1 MPTVLTNYY
10 GRAKQVVSGFTV
22 AQRTIAVIGVAL
34 LVMGAVAL
42 GAWLT
47 RPQMSPLFT
56 GLSAGD
62 ASAVVEQLKSAGV
75 GYELTEGG
83 ATILVPDDQV
93 YAQRLAAASAG
104 LPGDTSEGYTLLDKM
119 GVTASEFQQSV
130 TYKRA
135 IEGELAGTISAMDG
149 ISTASV
155 QLAIPEESVF
165 VSETRNPTA
174 SVFVKTRNG
183 STLSDEKIE
192 AIVHL
197 TSAAVPGMT
206 PEDVAVTDQ
215 NGRVLSAVGAGVSGN
230 SSKQA
235 TEHEAK
241 VAASV
246 SSMLDTIVGPGNATV
261 TVSADV
267 ANSTSERLDETYTAP
282 DDALS
287 PSEQTKTETYTG
299 GGGPGTGTGVLGPDN
314 IAVPNG
320 TNGDGEYEFEE
331 TSRSNAVNKTTEK
344 TITPAGEVTRQTV
357 SIAVNRGEVTGVTA
371 NQIEALVASAAGID
385 VERGDEI
392 AVEFVDFAT
401 SGATAAATALQAA
414 EAERAAEMQQE
425 LIRSAIIGGSI
436 LLAVIILVVF
446 LAVRRRMKRR
456 VMYTD
461 DGPIEYFATVTEDEE
476 QKLRS
481 LRDLK
486 DPDAIPLPGPTRLLP
501 SAAVDFDEEPEPDKV
516 LVERRRREID
526 DLAKREPQA
535 TAGALA
541 DLMDE
546 ATV

>member
-1 MPTVLTNYY
+1 MPTVITNYY
-10 GRAKQVVSGFTV
+10 GRAKQLVAGFTL
-22 AQRTIAVIGVAL
+22 AQRTIAIIGVAL
-34 LVMGAVAL
+34 LVMGAIAL
-42 GAWLT
+42 GSWLT

-56 GLSAGD
+56 GLSASD

-75 GYELTEGG
+75 PYELAEGG
-83 ATILVPDDQV
+83 ATVLVPDDQV

-135 IEGELAGTISAMDG
+135 IEGELASTIGAMDG
-149 ISTASV
+149 ISSASV

-165 VSETRNPTA
+165 VSERQSPTA
-174 SVFVKTRNG
+174 SVFVKTRSG
-183 STLSDEKIE
+183 SALSDEKIE

-197 TSAAVPGMT
+197 TSASVPGMT

-215 NGRVLSAVGAGVSGN
+215 DGRVLSAVGAGIVGST
-230 SSKQA
+230 SQQA

-246 SSMLDTIVGPGNATV
+246 SSMLETILGPGNATV

-267 ANSTSERLDETYTAP
+267 ANSTSERMDETYSAP
-282 DDALS
+282 DGELS
-287 PSEQTKTETYTG
+287 ASEQTKTETYNG
-299 GGGPGTGTGVLGPDN
+299 GGGNGTGVLGPDN

-320 TNGDGEYEFEE
+320 ATGDGAYEFEE

-357 SIAVNRGEVTGVTA
+357 SIAVNRGTVSGVSA
-371 NQIEALVASAAGID
+371 AQIESLVASAAGID

-392 AVEFVDFAT
+392 AVEFVEFSG
-401 SGATAAATALQAA
+401 SGASAAQAALQAA
-414 EAERAAEMQQE
+414 EEERAQQFQQE

-436 LLAVIILVVF
+436 LLAVVILVVF

-456 VMYTD
+456 VLYTD
-461 DGPIEYFATVTEDEE
+461 DGPIEYFATVTENEE
-476 QKLRS
+476 EKLKS
-481 LRDLK
+481 LRGLK
-486 DPDAIPLPGPTRLLP
+486 DAEAIPLPAPTSLLP
-501 SAAVDFDEEPEPDKV
+501 SASIDLDDEPEPDKI

-526 DLAKREPQA
+526 DLATREPAA
-535 TAGALA
+535 TATALA
-541 DLMDE
+541 TLMDE
-546 ATV
+546 ARV

>member
-1 MPTVLTNYY
+1 MPKVLTNYF
-10 GRAKQVVSGFTV
+10 GRAKQVVGGFTV
-22 AQRTIAVIGVAL
+22 AQRTIAIIGVAL
-34 LVMGAVAL
+34 LVMGAIAL
-42 GAWLT
+42 GTWLT
-47 RPQMSPLFT
+47 KPQMSPLFT

-75 GYELTEGG
+75 SYELTEGG

-93 YAQRLAAASAG
+93 YPQRLAAAASG
-104 LPGDTSEGYTLLDKM
+104 LPGDTSEGYTLLDEM

-135 IEGELAGTISAMDG
+135 IEGELASTIGAMDG

-165 VSETRNPTA
+165 VSEKQNPTA

-197 TSAAVPGMT
+197 TSASVPGMT

-215 NGRVLSAVGAGVSGN
+215 NGSVLSAVGTGLTGT

-246 SSMLDTIVGPGNATV
+246 SKMLETIVGPGNATV

-267 ANSTSERLDETYTAP
+267 ANSTSERMEETYSAP
-282 DDALS
+282 DGELS
-287 PSEQTKTETYTG
+287 ASEQTKTETYS
-299 GGGPGTGTGVLGPDN
+299 GGPSTGTGVLGPDN
-314 IAVPNG
+314 IAVPN
-320 TNGDGEYEFEE
+320 NGNSDGAYEFEE
-331 TSRSNAVNKTTEK
+331 TSRNNAVNKSTEK

-357 SIAVNRGEVTGVTA
+357 SIALNRGTVTGVTA
-371 NQIEALVASAAGID
+371 DQVETLVASAAGID
-385 VERGDEI
+385 VERGDTI
-392 AVEFVDFAT
+392 AVEFVEFNQ
-401 SGATAAATALQAA
+401 SGSAAAEAALAAA
-414 EAERAAEMQQE
+414 EAERDAQFQQE
-425 LIRSAIIGGSI
+425 LVRALIIGGSI

-446 LAVRRRMKRR
+446 LVVRRRMKRR
-456 VMYTD
+456 ILYTD
-461 DGPIEYFATVTEDEE
+461 DGPIEYLATLSEDEE
-476 QKLRS
+476 QKLKS
-481 LRDLK
+481 LKGLA
-486 DPDAIPLPGPTRLLP
+486 DPDAVTLPLPTRILP
-501 SAAVDFDEEPEPDKV
+501 SAVIDVEDEREPDQL

-526 DLAKREPQA
+526 DLATREPQA
-535 TAGALA
+535 TASALA
-541 DLMDE
+541 NLMDE

>member
-1 MPTVLTNYY
+1 MPKMLTTYY
-10 GRAKQVVSGFTV
+10 DRAKQVVGGFTL
-22 AQRTIAVIGVAL
+22 AQRTIAIIGVAL
-34 LVMGAVAL
+34 LVMGAIAL

-47 RPQMSPLFT
+47 KPQMSPLFT

-93 YAQRLAAASAG
+93 YPQRLAAASAG
-104 LPGDTSEGYTLLDKM
+104 LPSDTSEGYTLLDKM

-135 IEGELAGTISAMDG
+135 IEGELAGTIGAMDG

-165 VSETRNPTA
+165 VSERQSPTA

-183 STLSDEKIE
+183 ATLSDEKIE

-215 NGRVLSAVGAGVSGN
+215 DGRVLSAVGTGLTGN

-246 SSMLDTIVGPGNATV
+246 SKMLDTIVGPGNATV

-267 ANSTSERLDETYTAP
+267 ANSTSERMEETYSAP
-282 DDALS
+282 EGELS
-287 PSEQTKTETYTG
+287 ASEQTKTETYTG
-299 GGGPGTGTGVLGPDN
+299 GEGGGTGVLGPDN
-314 IAVPNG
+314 IAVPNNAEG
-320 TNGDGEYEFEE
+320 SGAYEFEE
-331 TSRSNAVNKTTEK
+331 TSRDNAVNKSTEK
-344 TITPAGEVTRQTV
+344 TVTPAGEVTRQTV
-357 SIAVNRGEVTGVTA
+357 SIALNRGTVTGVTA

-392 AVEFVDFAT
+392 AVEFVEFNQT
-401 SGATAAATALQAA
+401 GATAAQAALQAA
-414 EAERAAEMQQE
+414 EAERSAQMQQE
-425 LIRSAIIGGSI
+425 LLKSAIIGGSI

-446 LAVRRRMKRR
+446 LVVRRRMKRR
-456 VMYTD
+456 VLYTD
-461 DGPIEYFATVTEDEE
+461 DGPIEYFATVTESEE
-476 QKLRS
+476 QKLKS
-481 LRDLK
+481 LRGLK
-486 DPDAIPLPGPTRLLP
+486 DADAIVPTAPTRLLP
-501 SAAVDFDEEPEPDKV
+501 SASVDFDDEPEPDKV

-526 DLAKREPQA
+526 ELAKREPDAIA
-535 TAGALA
+535 TALA

>member
-1 MPTVLTNYY
+1 MPKMLTTYY
-10 GRAKQVVSGFTV
+10 DRAKQVVGGFTL
-22 AQRTIAVIGVAL
+22 AQRTIAIIGVAL

-47 RPQMSPLFT
+47 KPQMSPLFT

-93 YAQRLAAASAG
+93 YPQRLAAASAG
-104 LPGDTSEGYTLLDKM
+104 LPSDTSEGYTLLDKM

-135 IEGELAGTISAMDG
+135 IEGELAGTIGAMDG

-165 VSETRNPTA
+165 VSERQSPTA

-183 STLSDEKIE
+183 ATLSDEKIE

-215 NGRVLSAVGAGVSGN
+215 DGRVLSAVGTGLTGN

-246 SSMLDTIVGPGNATV
+246 SKMLDTIVGPGNATV

-267 ANSTSERLDETYTAP
+267 ANSTSERMEETYSAP
-282 DDALS
+282 EGELS
-287 PSEQTKTETYTG
+287 ASEQTKTETYTG
-299 GGGPGTGTGVLGPDN
+299 GQGGGTGVLGPDN
-314 IAVPNG
+314 IAVPNDAEG
-320 TNGDGEYEFEE
+320 SGAYEFEE
-331 TSRSNAVNKTTEK
+331 TSRDNAVNKSTEK
-344 TITPAGEVTRQTV
+344 TVTPAGEVTRQTV
-357 SIAVNRGEVTGVTA
+357 SIALNRGTVTGVTA
-371 NQIEALVASAAGID
+371 NQIESLVASAAGID

-392 AVEFVDFAT
+392 AVEFVEFNET
-401 SGATAAATALQAA
+401 GATAAQAALQAA
-414 EAERAAEMQQE
+414 EEERAAQTQQE
-425 LIRSAIIGGSI
+425 LLKAAIIGGSI

-446 LAVRRRMKRR
+446 LVVRRRMNRR
-456 VMYTD
+456 VLYTD
-461 DGPIEYFATVTEDEE
+461 DGPIEYFATVTESEE
-476 QKLRS
+476 QKLKS
-481 LRDLK
+481 LRGLK
-486 DPDAIPLPGPTRLLP
+486 DAEAIVPTAPTRLLP
-501 SAAVDFDEEPEPDKV
+501 SASVDLDDEPEPDKV

-526 DLAKREPQA
+526 ELAKREPDA
-535 TAGALA
+535 IASALA

>member
-1 MPTVLTNYY
+1 MPKMLTGYY
-10 GRAKQVVSGFTV
+10 DRAKQVVGGFSL
-22 AQRTIAVIGVAL
+22 AQRTIAIIGVAL
-34 LVMGAVAL
+34 LVMGAIAL
-42 GAWLT
+42 GSWLT
-47 RPQMSPLFT
+47 KPQMSPLFT

-93 YAQRLAAASAG
+93 YTQRLAAASAG

-135 IEGELAGTISAMDG
+135 IEGELAGTIGAMEG

-165 VSETRNPTA
+165 VSERQSPTA
-174 SVFVKTRNG
+174 SVFVKTRSG
-183 STLSDEKIE
+183 ATLSDEKIE

-215 NGRVLSAVGAGVSGN
+215 DGRVLSAVGTGLTGS

-246 SSMLDTIVGPGNATV
+246 SKMLETIVGAGNATV

-267 ANSTSERLDETYTAP
+267 ANSTSERMDETYSAP
-282 DDALS
+282 EGDLS
-287 PSEQTKTETYTG
+287 ASEQTKTETYTG
-299 GGGPGTGTGVLGPDN
+299 GQGGGTGVLGPDN

-320 TNGDGEYEFEE
+320 ADGNGAYEFEE
-331 TSRSNAVNKTTEK
+331 TSRSNAVNKSTEK

-357 SIAVNRGEVTGVTA
+357 SIALNRGTVTGVTA
-371 NQIEALVASAAGID
+371 NQIESLVASAAGID

-392 AVEFVDFAT
+392 AVEFVEFNE
-401 SGATAAATALQAA
+401 SGATAAQTALAAA
-414 EAERAAEMQQE
+414 EAERDSQFQQE
-425 LIRSAIIGGSI
+425 LLKSAIIGGSI
-436 LLAVIILVVF
+436 LLAVIILIVF
-446 LAVRRRMKRR
+446 LVVRRRMKRR
-456 VMYTD
+456 VLYTD
-461 DGPIEYFATVTEDEE
+461 EGPIEYFATVTESEE
-476 QKLRS
+476 QKLKS
-481 LRDLK
+481 LRGLK
-486 DPDAIPLPGPTRLLP
+486 DADAITPTAPTKLLP
-501 SAAVDFDEEPEPDKV
+501 SAMVDLDDEPEPDKV

-526 DLAKREPQA
+526 DLAKREPDSIA
-535 TAGALA
+535 SALA
-541 DLMDE
+541 ELMDE
-546 ATV
+546 ARV

>member
-1 MPTVLTNYY
+1 MPKVITNSFE
-10 GRAKQVVSGFTV
+10 RVKLIVSGFSV
-22 AQRTIAVIGVAL
+22 AQRTIAIIGVAL

-47 RPQMSPLFT
+47 KPQMSPLFT

-62 ASAVVEQLKSAGV
+62 ASAVVDQLKSAGV
-75 GYELTEGG
+75 GYELAEGG

-135 IEGELAGTISAMDG
+135 IEGELASTIGAMDG

-165 VSETRNPTA
+165 VSEQQTPTA

-192 AIVHL
+192 AIIHL
-197 TSAAVPGMT
+197 TSASVPGMT

-215 NGRVLSAVGAGVSGN
+215 NGTVLSAVGSGVAGN

-235 TEHEAK
+235 TEHEAR

-246 SSMLDTIVGPGNATV
+246 NRMLETIVGPGNATV

-267 ANSTSERLDETYTAP
+267 ANSTSERMDETYSAP
-282 DDALS
+282 EGDLS
-287 PSEQTKTETYTG
+287 ASEQTKTETYTG
-299 GGGPGTGTGVLGPDN
+299 GQGGGTGVLGPDN

-320 TNGDGEYEFEE
+320 ADGDGAYEFEE
-331 TSRSNAVNKTTEK
+331 TSRNNAVNKSTEK

-357 SIAVNRGEVTGVTA
+357 SIALNRGTVTGVTA
-371 NQIEALVASAAGID
+371 AQIETLVASAAGID
-385 VERGDEI
+385 VERGDTI
-392 AVEFVDFAT
+392 AVEFVEFA
-401 SGATAAATALQAA
+401 GAGTNAAQTALAAA
-414 EAERAAEMQQE
+414 EAEQAAQFQQE
-425 LIRSAIIGGSI
+425 LVRSAIIGGSI

-446 LAVRRRMKRR
+446 LSIRLRMKRR
-456 VMYTD
+456 IAYTD
-461 DGPIEYFATVTEDEE
+461 EGPIEYLATLTESEE
-476 QKLRS
+476 QKLKS
-481 LRDLK
+481 LKGLQDREALTA
-486 DPDAIPLPGPTRLLP
+486 PLLP
-501 SAAVDFDEEPEPDKV
+501 QVSPTLLDVEEEPEREQI

-526 DLAKREPQA
+526 DIARREPQA
-535 TAGALA
+535 TATALA
-541 DLMDE
+541 SLMDE
-546 ATV
+546 STV

>member
-1 MPTVLTNYY
+1 MPTVLTTSLA
-10 GRAKQVVSGFTV
+10 RAKQVVSGFSV

-75 GYELTEGG
+75 GYELAEGG

-135 IEGELAGTISAMDG
+135 IEGELASTIGAMDG

-183 STLSDEKIE
+183 ATLGDEKIE

-215 NGRVLSAVGAGVSGN
+215 NGRVLSSVGAGINGS

-235 TEHEAK
+235 SEHEAK

-246 SSMLDTIVGPGNATV
+246 TSMLDTIVGAGNATV

-267 ANSTSERLDETYTAP
+267 ANSTSERLDETYSAP

-299 GGGPGTGTGVLGPDN
+299 GGGPGGNAGVLGPDN

-320 TNGDGEYEFEE
+320 TTGDGEYEFEE

-357 SIAVNRGEVTGVTA
+357 SIAVNRSEVTGVTA
-371 NQIEALVASAAGID
+371 NQIESLVASAAGID

-414 EAERAAEMQQE
+414 EDARAAEFQQE

-436 LLAVIILVVF
+436 LLAVVILVVF

-461 DGPIEYFATVTEDEE
+461 EGPIEYFATVTEDEE

-486 DPDAIPLPGPTRLLP
+486 DPDAIPLPGPTKLLP
-501 SAAVDFDEEPEPDKV
+501 SAVIDPDDEPEPDKV

>member
-1 MPTVLTNYY
+1 MPKMLTTYY
-10 GRAKQVVSGFTV
+10 DRAKQVVGGFTL
-22 AQRTIAVIGVAL
+22 AQRTIAIIGVAL
-34 LVMGAVAL
+34 LVMGAIAL

-47 RPQMSPLFT
+47 KPQMSPLFT

-93 YAQRLAAASAG
+93 YPQRLAAASAG
-104 LPGDTSEGYTLLDKM
+104 LPSDTSEGYTLLDKM

-135 IEGELAGTISAMDG
+135 IEGELAGTIGAMDG

-165 VSETRNPTA
+165 VSERQSPTA

-183 STLSDEKIE
+183 ATLSDEKIE

-215 NGRVLSAVGAGVSGN
+215 DGRVLSAVGTGLTGN

-246 SSMLDTIVGPGNATV
+246 SKMLDTIVGPGNATV

-267 ANSTSERLDETYTAP
+267 ANSTSERMEETYSAP
-282 DDALS
+282 EGELS
-287 PSEQTKTETYTG
+287 ASEQTKTETYTG
-299 GGGPGTGTGVLGPDN
+299 GEGGGTGVLGPDN
-314 IAVPNG
+314 IAVPNNAEG
-320 TNGDGEYEFEE
+320 SGAYEFEE
-331 TSRSNAVNKTTEK
+331 TSRDNAVNKSTEK
-344 TITPAGEVTRQTV
+344 TVTPAGEVTRQTV
-357 SIAVNRGEVTGVTA
+357 SIALNRGTVTGVTA

-392 AVEFVDFAT
+392 AVEFVEFNQT
-401 SGATAAATALQAA
+401 GATAAQAALQAA
-414 EAERAAEMQQE
+414 EAERSAQMQQE
-425 LIRSAIIGGSI
+425 LLKSAIVGGSI

-446 LAVRRRMKRR
+446 LVVRRRMKRR
-456 VMYTD
+456 VLYTD
-461 DGPIEYFATVTEDEE
+461 DGPIEYFATVTESEE
-476 QKLRS
+476 QKLKS
-481 LRDLK
+481 LRGLK
-486 DPDAIPLPGPTRLLP
+486 DADAIVPTAPTRLLP
-501 SAAVDFDEEPEPDKV
+501 SASVDFDDEPEPDKV

-526 DLAKREPQA
+526 ELAKREPDAIA
-535 TAGALA
+535 TALA

>member
-1 MPTVLTNYY
+1 MPKVITNSFE
-10 GRAKQVVSGFTV
+10 RVKLIVSGFSV
-22 AQRTIAVIGVAL
+22 AQRTIALIGVAL

-47 RPQMSPLFT
+47 KPQMSPLFT

-62 ASAVVEQLKSAGV
+62 ASAVVDQLKSAGV
-75 GYELTEGG
+75 GYELAEGG

-135 IEGELAGTISAMDG
+135 IEGELASTIGAMDG

-165 VSETRNPTA
+165 VSEQQTPTA

-192 AIVHL
+192 AIIHL
-197 TSAAVPGMT
+197 TSASVPGMT

-215 NGRVLSAVGAGVSGN
+215 NGTVLSAVGSGVAGN

-235 TEHEAK
+235 TEHEAR

-246 SSMLDTIVGPGNATV
+246 NRMLETIVGPGNATV

-267 ANSTSERLDETYTAP
+267 ANSTSERMDETYSAP
-282 DDALS
+282 EGDLS
-287 PSEQTKTETYTG
+287 ASEQTKTETYTG
-299 GGGPGTGTGVLGPDN
+299 GQGGGTGVLGPDN

-320 TNGDGEYEFEE
+320 ADGDGAYEFEE
-331 TSRSNAVNKTTEK
+331 TSRNNAVNKSTEK

-357 SIAVNRGEVTGVTA
+357 SIALNRGTVTGVTA
-371 NQIEALVASAAGID
+371 AQIETLVASAAGID
-385 VERGDEI
+385 VERGDTI
-392 AVEFVDFAT
+392 AVEFVEFA
-401 SGATAAATALQAA
+401 GAGANAAQTALAAA
-414 EAERAAEMQQE
+414 EAEQAAQFQQE
-425 LIRSAIIGGSI
+425 LVRSAIIGGSI

-446 LAVRRRMKRR
+446 LSIRLRMKRR
-456 VMYTD
+456 IAYTD
-461 DGPIEYFATVTEDEE
+461 EGPIEYLATLTESEE
-476 QKLRS
+476 QKLKS
-481 LRDLK
+481 LKGLQDREALTA
-486 DPDAIPLPGPTRLLP
+486 PLLP
-501 SAAVDFDEEPEPDKV
+501 QVSPTLLDVEEEPEREQI

-526 DLAKREPQA
+526 DIARREPQA
-535 TAGALA
+535 TATALA
-541 DLMDE
+541 SLMDE
-546 ATV
+546 STV

>member
-1 MPTVLTNYY
+1 MPKMLTGYY
-10 GRAKQVVSGFTV
+10 DRAKQVVGGFSL

-34 LVMGAVAL
+34 LVMGAIAL
-42 GAWLT
+42 GSWLT
-47 RPQMSPLFT
+47 KPQMSPLFT

-135 IEGELAGTISAMDG
+135 IEGELAGTIGAMDG

-165 VSETRNPTA
+165 VSERQSPTA
-174 SVFVKTRNG
+174 SVFVKTRSG
-183 STLSDEKIE
+183 ATLSDEKIE

-215 NGRVLSAVGAGVSGN
+215 DGRVLSAVGTGLTGS

-246 SSMLDTIVGPGNATV
+246 SKMLETIVGPGNATV

-267 ANSTSERLDETYTAP
+267 ANSTSERMDETYSAP
-282 DDALS
+282 EGDLS
-287 PSEQTKTETYTG
+287 ASEQTKTETYTG
-299 GGGPGTGTGVLGPDN
+299 GQGGGTGVLGPDN

-320 TNGDGEYEFEE
+320 ADGNGAYEFEE
-331 TSRSNAVNKTTEK
+331 TSRSNAVNKSTEK

-357 SIAVNRGEVTGVTA
+357 SIALNRGTVTGVTA
-371 NQIEALVASAAGID
+371 NQIESLVASAAGID

-392 AVEFVDFAT
+392 AVEFVEFNE
-401 SGATAAATALQAA
+401 SGATAAQSALAAA
-414 EAERAAEMQQE
+414 EADRDAQFQQE
-425 LIRSAIIGGSI
+425 LVKSAIIGGSV
-436 LLAVIILVVF
+436 LLAVILLIVF
-446 LAVRRRMKRR
+446 LVVRRRMKRR
-456 VMYTD
+456 VLYTD
-461 DGPIEYFATVTEDEE
+461 EGPIEYFATVTESEE
-476 QKLRS
+476 QKLKS
-481 LRDLK
+481 LRGLK
-486 DPDAIPLPGPTRLLP
+486 DADAIVPSAPTKLLP
-501 SAAVDFDEEPEPDKV
+501 TAMVDLDDEPEPDKV

-526 DLAKREPQA
+526 DLAKREPDA
-535 TAGALA
+535 IASALA

-546 ATV
+546 AKV

>member
-1 MPTVLTNYY
+1 MPKVLSNSFE
-10 GRAKQVVSGFTV
+10 RVKLIVSGFTV
-22 AQRTIAVIGVAL
+22 AQRTIAIIGVAL

-47 RPQMSPLFT
+47 KPQMSPLFT

-62 ASAVVEQLKSAGV
+62 ASAVVDQLKSAGV
-75 GYELTEGG
+75 GYELAEGG

-135 IEGELAGTISAMDG
+135 IEGELASTISAMDG

-165 VSETRNPTA
+165 VSEQQTPTA

-192 AIVHL
+192 AIIHL
-197 TSAAVPGMT
+197 TSASVPGMT

-215 NGRVLSAVGAGVSGN
+215 NGTVLSAVGSGVAGN

-235 TEHEAK
+235 TEHEAR

-246 SSMLDTIVGPGNATV
+246 NRMLETIVGPGNATV

-267 ANSTSERLDETYTAP
+267 ANSTSERMDETYSAP
-282 DDALS
+282 EGDLS
-287 PSEQTKTETYTG
+287 ASEQTKTETYTG
-299 GGGPGTGTGVLGPDN
+299 GQGGGTGVLGPDN

-320 TNGDGEYEFEE
+320 ADGDGAYEFEE
-331 TSRSNAVNKTTEK
+331 TSRSNAVNKSTEK

-357 SIAVNRGEVTGVTA
+357 SIALNRGTVTGVTA
-371 NQIEALVASAAGID
+371 AQIETLVASAAGID
-385 VERGDEI
+385 VERGDTI
-392 AVEFVDFAT
+392 AVEFVEFA
-401 SGATAAATALQAA
+401 GAGANAAQTALAAA
-414 EAERAAEMQQE
+414 EAEQAAQFQQE
-425 LIRSAIIGGSI
+425 LVRSAIIGGSI

-446 LAVRRRMKRR
+446 LSIRLRMKRR
-456 VMYTD
+456 IAYTD
-461 DGPIEYFATVTEDEE
+461 EGPIEYLATLTESEE
-476 QKLRS
+476 QKLKS
-481 LRDLK
+481 LKGLQDREALTA
-486 DPDAIPLPGPTRLLP
+486 PLLP
-501 SAAVDFDEEPEPDKV
+501 QVSPTLLDVEEEPEREQI

-526 DLAKREPQA
+526 DIARREPQA
-535 TAGALA
+535 TATALA
-541 DLMDE
+541 SLMDE
-546 ATV
+546 STV

>member
-1 MPTVLTNYY
+1 MPKVITNSFE
-10 GRAKQVVSGFTV
+10 RVKLIVSGFSV
-22 AQRTIAVIGVAL
+22 AQRTIAIIGVAL

-47 RPQMSPLFT
+47 KPQMSPLFT

-62 ASAVVEQLKSAGV
+62 ASAVVDQLKSAGV
-75 GYELTEGG
+75 GYELAEGG

-135 IEGELAGTISAMDG
+135 IEGELASTIGAMDG

-165 VSETRNPTA
+165 VSEQQTPTA

-192 AIVHL
+192 AIIHL
-197 TSAAVPGMT
+197 TSASVPGMT

-215 NGRVLSAVGAGVSGN
+215 NGTVLSAVGSGVAGN

-235 TEHEAK
+235 TEHEAR

-246 SSMLDTIVGPGNATV
+246 NRMLETIVGPGNATV

-267 ANSTSERLDETYTAP
+267 ANSTSERMDETYSAP
-282 DDALS
+282 EGDLS
-287 PSEQTKTETYTG
+287 ASEQTKTETYTG
-299 GGGPGTGTGVLGPDN
+299 GQGGGTGVLGPDN

-320 TNGDGEYEFEE
+320 ADGDGAYEFEE
-331 TSRSNAVNKTTEK
+331 TSRNNAVNKSTEK

-357 SIAVNRGEVTGVTA
+357 SIALNRGTVTGVTA
-371 NQIEALVASAAGID
+371 AQIETLVASAAGID
-385 VERGDEI
+385 VERGDTI
-392 AVEFVDFAT
+392 AVEFVEFA
-401 SGATAAATALQAA
+401 GAGANAAQTALAAA
-414 EAERAAEMQQE
+414 EAEQAAQFQQE
-425 LIRSAIIGGSI
+425 LVRSAIIGGSI

-446 LAVRRRMKRR
+446 LSIRLRMKRR
-456 VMYTD
+456 IAYTD
-461 DGPIEYFATVTEDEE
+461 EGPIEYLATLTESEE
-476 QKLRS
+476 QKLKS
-481 LRDLK
+481 LKGLQDREALTA
-486 DPDAIPLPGPTRLLP
+486 PLLP
-501 SAAVDFDEEPEPDKV
+501 QVSPTLLDVEEEPEREQI

-526 DLAKREPQA
+526 DIARREPQTTA
-535 TAGALA
+535 TALA
-541 DLMDE
+541 SLMDE
-546 ATV
+546 STV

>member
-1 MPTVLTNYY
+1 MPKMLTGYY
-10 GRAKQVVSGFTV
+10 DRAKQVVGGFSL
-22 AQRTIAVIGVAL
+22 AQRTIAIIGVAL
-34 LVMGAVAL
+34 LVMGAIAL
-42 GAWLT
+42 GSWLT
-47 RPQMSPLFT
+47 KPQMSPLFT

-135 IEGELAGTISAMDG
+135 IEGELAGTIGAMEG

-165 VSETRNPTA
+165 VSERQSPTA
-174 SVFVKTRNG
+174 SVFVKTRSG
-183 STLSDEKIE
+183 ATLSDEKIE

-215 NGRVLSAVGAGVSGN
+215 DGRVLSAVGTGLTGS

-246 SSMLDTIVGPGNATV
+246 SKMLETIVGAGNATV

-267 ANSTSERLDETYTAP
+267 ANSTSERMDETYSAP
-282 DDALS
+282 EGDLS
-287 PSEQTKTETYTG
+287 ASEQTKTETYTG
-299 GGGPGTGTGVLGPDN
+299 GQGGGTGVLGPDN

-320 TNGDGEYEFEE
+320 ADGNGAYEFEE
-331 TSRSNAVNKTTEK
+331 TSRSNAVNKSTEK

-357 SIAVNRGEVTGVTA
+357 SIALNRGTVTGVTA
-371 NQIEALVASAAGID
+371 NQIESLVASAAGID

-392 AVEFVDFAT
+392 AVEFVEFNE
-401 SGATAAATALQAA
+401 SGATAAQTALAAA
-414 EAERAAEMQQE
+414 EAERDSQFQQE
-425 LIRSAIIGGSI
+425 LLKSAIIGGSI
-436 LLAVIILVVF
+436 LLAVIILIVF
-446 LAVRRRMKRR
+446 LVVRRRMKRR
-456 VMYTD
+456 VLYTD
-461 DGPIEYFATVTEDEE
+461 EGPIEYFATVTESEE
-476 QKLRS
+476 QKLKS
-481 LRDLK
+481 LRGLK
-486 DPDAIPLPGPTRLLP
+486 DTDAIAPTAPTKLLP
-501 SAAVDFDEEPEPDKV
+501 SAMVDLDDEPEPDKV

-526 DLAKREPQA
+526 DLAKREPDSIA
-535 TAGALA
+535 SALA
-541 DLMDE
+541 ELMDE
-546 ATV
+546 ARV

>member
-1 MPTVLTNYY
+1 MPKVLTSYY
-10 GRAKQVVSGFTV
+10 DRAKQVVSGFSL
-22 AQRTIAVIGVAL
+22 AQRTIAIIGVAL
-34 LVMGAVAL
+34 LVMGAIAL

-47 RPQMSPLFT
+47 KPQMSPLFT

-75 GYELTEGG
+75 SYELTEGG

-135 IEGELAGTISAMDG
+135 IEGELAGTIGAMEG

-165 VSETRNPTA
+165 VSERQSPTA

-183 STLSDEKIE
+183 SGLSDEKIE

-215 NGRVLSAVGAGVSGN
+215 DGRVLSAVGTGLTGN

-246 SSMLDTIVGPGNATV
+246 SKMLETIVGPGNATV

-267 ANSTSERLDETYTAP
+267 ANSTSERMDETYSAP
-282 DDALS
+282 EGELS
-287 PSEQTKTETYTG
+287 ASEQTKTETYNGGQTG
-299 GGGPGTGTGVLGPDN
+299 GAGVLGPDN
-314 IAVPNG
+314 IAVPN
-320 TNGDGEYEFEE
+320 NADGSGAYEFEE
-331 TSRSNAVNKTTEK
+331 TSRNNAVNKSTEK

-357 SIAVNRGEVTGVTA
+357 SIALNRGTVTGVTA
-371 NQIEALVASAAGID
+371 NQIESLVASAAGID

-392 AVEFVDFAT
+392 AVEFVEFNQA
-401 SGATAAATALQAA
+401 GATAAQTALAAA
-414 EAERAAEMQQE
+414 EAEREAQLQQE
-425 LIRSAIIGGSI
+425 LLRSAIIGGSI
-436 LLAVIILVVF
+436 LLAAIILIVF
-446 LAVRRRMKRR
+446 LVVRRKMKRR
-456 VMYTD
+456 VMYTE
-461 DGPIEYFATVTEDEE
+461 DGPIEYFATVTESEE

-481 LRDLK
+481 LRGLK
-486 DPDAIPLPGPTRLLP
+486 EAEAIVAPAPTKLLP
-501 SAAVDFDEEPEPDKV
+501 SASVDLDDEPEPDKV

-526 DLAKREPQA
+526 DLAKREPDTIA
-535 TAGALA
+535 SALA

>member
-1 MPTVLTNYY
+1 MPKMLTSYY
-10 GRAKQVVSGFTV
+10 DRAKLVVSGFTL
-22 AQRTIAVIGVAL
+22 AQRTIAIIGVAL
-34 LVMGAVAL
+34 LVMGAIAL

-47 RPQMSPLFT
+47 KPQMSPLFT

-93 YAQRLAAASAG
+93 YPQRLAAASAG
-104 LPGDTSEGYTLLDKM
+104 LPGDTSEGYTLLDDM

-135 IEGELAGTISAMDG
+135 IEGELAGTIGAMEG

-165 VSETRNPTA
+165 VSERQSPTA

-183 STLSDEKIE
+183 SSLSDEKIE

-206 PEDVAVTDQ
+206 PESVAVTDQ
-215 NGRVLSAVGAGVSGN
+215 DGRVLSAVGAGLTGN

-246 SSMLDTIVGPGNATV
+246 SKMLETIVGPGNATV

-267 ANSTSERLDETYTAP
+267 ANSTSERMDETYSAP
-282 DDALS
+282 EGELS
-287 PSEQTKTETYTG
+287 ASEETKTETYTG
-299 GGGPGTGTGVLGPDN
+299 GQAGGTGVLGPDN
-314 IAVPNG
+314 IAVPNNADG
-320 TNGDGEYEFEE
+320 TGAYEFEE
-331 TSRSNAVNKTTEK
+331 TSRNNAVNKSTEK

-357 SIAVNRGEVTGVTA
+357 SIALNRGTVTGVTA
-371 NQIEALVASAAGID
+371 NQIESLVASAAGID

-392 AVEFVDFAT
+392 AVEFVEFNEA
-401 SGATAAATALQAA
+401 GATAAATALAAA
-414 EAERAAEMQQE
+414 EAEREAQLQQE
-425 LIRSAIIGGSI
+425 LLRSAIIGGSI
-436 LLAVIILVVF
+436 LLAVIILIVF
-446 LAVRRRMKRR
+446 LVVRRKMKRR
-456 VMYTD
+456 VLYTD
-461 DGPIEYFATVTEDEE
+461 DGPIEYFATVTESEE

-481 LRDLK
+481 LRGLK
-486 DPDAIPLPGPTRLLP
+486 ESEAIVAPAPTTLLP
-501 SAAVDFDEEPEPDKV
+501 SASVDLDDEPEPDKA

-526 DLAKREPQA
+526 DLAKREPDTIA
-535 TAGALA
+535 SALA

>member
-1 MPTVLTNYY
+1 MPKMLTTYY
-10 GRAKQVVSGFTV
+10 DRAKQVVGGFTL
-22 AQRTIAVIGVAL
+22 AQRTIAIIGVAL
-34 LVMGAVAL
+34 LVMGAIAL

-47 RPQMSPLFT
+47 KPQMSPLFT

-93 YAQRLAAASAG
+93 YPQRLAAASAG
-104 LPGDTSEGYTLLDKM
+104 LPSDTSEGYTLLDKM

-135 IEGELAGTISAMDG
+135 IEGELAGTIGAMDG

-165 VSETRNPTA
+165 VSERQSPTA

-183 STLSDEKIE
+183 ATLSDEKIE

-215 NGRVLSAVGAGVSGN
+215 DGRVLSAVGTGLTGN

-246 SSMLDTIVGPGNATV
+246 SKMLDTIVGPGNATV

-267 ANSTSERLDETYTAP
+267 ANSTSERMEETYSAP
-282 DDALS
+282 EGELS
-287 PSEQTKTETYTG
+287 ASEQTKTETYTG
-299 GGGPGTGTGVLGPDN
+299 GQGGGTGVLGPDN
-314 IAVPNG
+314 IAVPNNAEG
-320 TNGDGEYEFEE
+320 SGAYEFEE
-331 TSRSNAVNKTTEK
+331 TSRDNAVNKSTEK
-344 TITPAGEVTRQTV
+344 TVTPAGEVTRQTV
-357 SIAVNRGEVTGVTA
+357 SIALNRGTVTGVTA

-392 AVEFVDFAT
+392 AVEFVEFNQT
-401 SGATAAATALQAA
+401 GATAAQAALQAA
-414 EAERAAEMQQE
+414 EAERSAQMQQE
-425 LIRSAIIGGSI
+425 LLKSAIIGGSI
-436 LLAVIILVVF
+436 LLAVIVLVVF
-446 LAVRRRMKRR
+446 LVVRRRMKRR
-456 VMYTD
+456 VLYTD
-461 DGPIEYFATVTEDEE
+461 DGPIEYFATVTESEE
-476 QKLRS
+476 QKLKS
-481 LRDLK
+481 LRGLK
-486 DPDAIPLPGPTRLLP
+486 DADAIVPTAPTRLLP
-501 SAAVDFDEEPEPDKV
+501 SASVDFDDEPEPDKV

-526 DLAKREPQA
+526 ELAKREPDAIA
-535 TAGALA
+535 TALA

>member
-1 MPTVLTNYY
+1 MPKMLTGYY
-10 GRAKQVVSGFTV
+10 DRAKQVVGGFSL
-22 AQRTIAVIGVAL
+22 AQRTIAIIGVAL
-34 LVMGAVAL
+34 LVMGAIAL
-42 GAWLT
+42 GSWLT
-47 RPQMSPLFT
+47 KPQMSPLFT

-83 ATILVPDDQV
+83 ATILVPDDKV

-135 IEGELAGTISAMDG
+135 IEGELAGTIGAMEG

-165 VSETRNPTA
+165 VSERQSPTA
-174 SVFVKTRNG
+174 SVFVKTRSG
-183 STLSDEKIE
+183 ATLSDEKIE

-215 NGRVLSAVGAGVSGN
+215 DGRVLSAVGTGLTGS

-246 SSMLDTIVGPGNATV
+246 SKMLETIVGAGNATV

-267 ANSTSERLDETYTAP
+267 ANSTSERMDETYSAP
-282 DDALS
+282 EGDLS
-287 PSEQTKTETYTG
+287 ASEQTKTETYTG
-299 GGGPGTGTGVLGPDN
+299 GQGGGTGVLGPDN

-320 TNGDGEYEFEE
+320 ADGNGAYEFEE
-331 TSRSNAVNKTTEK
+331 TSRSNAVNKSTEK

-357 SIAVNRGEVTGVTA
+357 SIALNRGTVTGVTA
-371 NQIEALVASAAGID
+371 NQIESLVASAAGID

-392 AVEFVDFAT
+392 AVEFVEFNE
-401 SGATAAATALQAA
+401 SGATAAQTALAAA
-414 EAERAAEMQQE
+414 EAERDSQFQQE
-425 LIRSAIIGGSI
+425 LLKSAIIGGSI
-436 LLAVIILVVF
+436 LLAVIILIVF
-446 LAVRRRMKRR
+446 LVVRRRMKRR
-456 VMYTD
+456 VLYTD
-461 DGPIEYFATVTEDEE
+461 EGPIEYFATVTESEE
-476 QKLRS
+476 QKLKS
-481 LRDLK
+481 LRGLK
-486 DPDAIPLPGPTRLLP
+486 DADAIAPTAPTKLLP
-501 SAAVDFDEEPEPDKV
+501 SAMVDLDDEPEPDKV

-526 DLAKREPQA
+526 DLAKREPDSIA
-535 TAGALA
+535 SALA
-541 DLMDE
+541 ELMDE
-546 ATV
+546 ARV